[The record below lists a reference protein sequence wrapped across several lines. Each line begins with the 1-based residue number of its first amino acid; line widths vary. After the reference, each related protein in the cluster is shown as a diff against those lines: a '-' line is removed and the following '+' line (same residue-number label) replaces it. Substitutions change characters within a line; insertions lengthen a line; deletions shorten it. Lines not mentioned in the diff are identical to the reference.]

1 MNKKTINK
9 VVAEKVVNA
18 AVQTSRMPNQLC
30 YVFFGKANSKF
41 DLTSDDYEQL
51 AAFMKKN

>member
-1 MNKKTINK
+1 
-9 VVAEKVVNA
+9 
-18 AVQTSRMPNQLC
+18 MPNQLC

-51 AAFMKKN
+51 SAFMKKN